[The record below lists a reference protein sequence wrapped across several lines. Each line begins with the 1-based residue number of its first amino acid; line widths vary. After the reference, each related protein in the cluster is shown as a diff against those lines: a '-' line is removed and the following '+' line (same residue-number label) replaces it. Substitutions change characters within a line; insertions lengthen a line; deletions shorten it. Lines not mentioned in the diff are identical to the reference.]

1 MRLSTHAAGVMGRS
15 GSEYRSQHPQ
25 REGASWNCR
34 RCRLEVPA
42 QAPGTAHRNHC
53 PQCLWS
59 LHVDERPGD
68 RRSACRG
75 GMEPIAI
82 WVRPDE
88 EWALVHR
95 CGSCHALRVNRI
107 AGDDNVL
114 ALLSLA
120 ARPMALPPLPLEKVP
135 R

>member
-1 MRLSTHAAGVMGRS
+1 MHAAEPMGRS
-15 GSEYRSQHPQ
+15 GREFRNSERRKNITRFQ
-25 REGASWNCR
+25 CR
-34 RCRLEVPA
+34 RCRLEVPTE
-42 QAPGTAHRNHC
+42 APGTAHRNHC

-68 RRSACRG
+68 RRSACGG
-75 GMEPIAI
+75 GMEPIAV

-95 CGSCHALRVNRI
+95 CGTCHVLRVNRI
-107 AGDDNVL
+107 AGDDNLLV
-114 ALLSLA
+114 LLSIA
-120 ARPMALPPLPLEKVP
+120 ARPMALPPFPLDKLP